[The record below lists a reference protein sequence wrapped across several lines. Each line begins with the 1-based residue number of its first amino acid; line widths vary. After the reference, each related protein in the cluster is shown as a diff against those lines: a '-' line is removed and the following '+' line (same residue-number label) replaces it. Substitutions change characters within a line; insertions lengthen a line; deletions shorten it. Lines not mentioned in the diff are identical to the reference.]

1 MVYDHRKFVAATFVL
16 LGVTSIIFS
25 LAIIY
30 FVNIT
35 AATAEAIIPPEEDV
49 SSLNLAIGIGYVFG
63 VLEFAL
69 GIVSLISS
77 YMLLE
82 KGK

>member
-35 AATAEAIIPPEEDV
+35 AATAEAILPPGEDV